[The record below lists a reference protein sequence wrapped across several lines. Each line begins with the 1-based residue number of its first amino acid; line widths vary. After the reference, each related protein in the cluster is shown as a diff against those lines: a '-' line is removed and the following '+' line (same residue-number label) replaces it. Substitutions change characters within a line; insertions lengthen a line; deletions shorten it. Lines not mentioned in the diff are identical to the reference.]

1 LIWQERLPVEVLA
14 AAMALLAAPLIA
26 DLLVS
31 LAGNLRRPRA
41 RHAASPRAIRLAVVV
56 PAHNEETMLAGTV
69 RSLLASG
76 CVAAE
81 APLINEWRPR
91 IFVVAHNCTD
101 ATSAVA
107 AQAGARVI
115 KLGDPG
121 IRGKGAAL
129 RAGFR
134 AALAAGANAF
144 LVVDADSTVSG
155 NIIAATSAALASG
168 AAATQC
174 RYELQPAQP
183 GPVGA
188 LARLRM
194 LAFRGMNVLR
204 ARGRAGLGF
213 SAGVFGNGFALTAE
227 TLDRVPYAMDSI
239 CEDLE
244 YHVWL
249 VLAGLRV
256 AWVEEACVHAPLAP
270 ARAAQSQQEA
280 RWEGGRFHVAVHA
293 TSRLLRA
300 VFAGH
305 WRALEV
311 LAEVWSLPLSR
322 GVLALGLMALM
333 PVFWLHVVAVTGAAV
348 VAVYVIEA
356 ALLGDQPWRDL
367 AALAGAPVHILRK
380 LVITPLVLRQSR
392 RGAEWARTRREAR
405 SQ

>member
-144 LVVDADSTVSG
+144 LVVAISLPPPARRWPRARRRR
-155 NIIAATSAALASG
+155 NAATNCNPRS
-168 AAATQC
+168 
-174 RYELQPAQP
+174 
-183 GPVGA
+183 PV
-188 LARLRM
+188 R
-194 LAFRGMNVLR
+194 
-204 ARGRAGLGF
+204 
-213 SAGVFGNGFALTAE
+213 
-227 TLDRVPYAMDSI
+227 
-239 CEDLE
+239 
-244 YHVWL
+244 W
-249 VLAGLRV
+249 
-256 AWVEEACVHAPLAP
+256 
-270 ARAAQSQQEA
+270 A
-280 RWEGGRFHVAVHA
+280 RW
-293 TSRLLRA
+293 
-300 VFAGH
+300 
-305 WRALEV
+305 
-311 LAEVWSLPLSR
+311 R
-322 GVLALGLMALM
+322 GCVC
-333 PVFWLHVVAVTGAAV
+333 WLF
-348 VAVYVIEA
+348 EA
-356 ALLGDQPWRDL
+356 
-367 AALAGAPVHILRK
+367 
-380 LVITPLVLRQSR
+380 
-392 RGAEWARTRREAR
+392 
-405 SQ
+405 